1 MSENFGFNSSSFY
14 VGSKNILSGI
24 SSDKI
29 NKNNADVYSYIEKLK
44 KNIKKPNILICGYTG
59 SGKTSIIQSLLGKD
73 LVPADK
79 IGAGLPITQD
89 YEMYENELV
98 RIWDSKGLEPDKGED
113 EFIERTKE
121 FIRKI
126 QDNSINA
133 DDHIHVFWYVVSAGI
148 SKVTPTDL
156 KIMEIFPRESRIVII
171 SKKDIARQNTIK
183 GMKNVLINGNI
194 PENKI
199 ICTTDIEAG
208 REGIKELYEL
218 SLKILPDAYKTAFEE
233 AQRIDIEKS
242 VEKIKEKK
250 ASALG
255 IIGTATTGAA
265 LAAANPI
272 PLSDAAIITP
282 IQIAMIAGLA
292 ALYKLN
298 KEQLQHLAL
307 PLVARTVGVITAG
320 GLAKLIPV
328 AGNILN
334 ASIAGV
340 ITGALGWFVQ
350 DQFEKIAIAKVKGET
365 PPIINFD
372 PEIFMAFF
380 KQYQKN
386 NSNNK

>member
-1 MSENFGFNSSSFY
+1 MENIENYNYEEDFY
-14 VGSKNILSGI
+14 KQ
-24 SSDKI
+24 
-29 NKNNADVYSYIEKLK
+29 YEKEK
-44 KNIKKPNILICGYTG
+44 EKYKRPNILICGYTG
-59 SGKTSIIQSLLGKD
+59 SGKTSIIQSLLGED

-79 IGAGLPITQD
+79 IGAGLPVTQD

-98 RIWDSKGLEPDKGED
+98 RIWDSQGLEPDKGEY
-113 EFIERTKE
+113 EFIERTKK
-121 FIRKI
+121 FISEI
-126 QDNSINA
+126 QNRPNV
-133 DDHIHVFWYVVSAGI
+133 DDHIHIFWYVVSAGV

-320 GLAKLIPV
+320 SLAKLIPV